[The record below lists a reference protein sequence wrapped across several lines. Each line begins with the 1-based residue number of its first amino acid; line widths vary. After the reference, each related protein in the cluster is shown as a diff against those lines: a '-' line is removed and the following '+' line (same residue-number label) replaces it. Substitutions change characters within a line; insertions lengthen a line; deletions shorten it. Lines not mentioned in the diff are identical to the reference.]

1 MSSSCPA
8 LDCIIPPYALFL
20 FSGCTGDAAKD
31 ILHAKTVFHPD
42 IADAMPILANE
53 KQLGA
58 FTDGNV
64 RQLVK
69 STVETPLKTQ
79 EYTEDD
85 ESDADDADEDD
96 CSDPEAFSSFAL
108 AHSPS
113 GATSLVGIRDE
124 AGHVPPAQNES
135 AMDVD
140 GSGAPLA
147 DTATLAASDS
157 SVAMSTM
164 ANRNHRDDVPD
175 ENVLQPDDS
184 DVDSLVDAMIVDD
197 TTTGDN
203 GELYTAA
210 VAQVDVESVTLSALV
225 QYPSVTTQYCFMVPP
240 KEPKMDV
247 GGSGAPLADTA
258 AAATSTDDHPH
269 TASLPAC
276 DGPTGAKATAPDM
289 HGTDDHFLIPPA
301 FPTRRAGKRAG
312 SRDATGRAQK
322 GAAPTPS
329 SQLLMVKEFKRPNGE
344 PLTLAALST
353 VRQKTEILRMPKTKL
368 IFEILSGF
376 LPLPT
381 GSPEQALNDL
391 RRRDG
396 FNELLRKSNLTA
408 TMPDVVALLMYMK
421 SEMCGKCIGESF
433 FTLIASCMIGNGI
446 FYCSAR
452 NNPTTHYLV
461 LKAVYKAII
470 GKKPRKQPEMVHE
483 G

>member
-8 LDCIIPPYALFL
+8 LDCTIPPYALFL
-20 FSGCTGDAAKD
+20 FSGCTGDAVKD
-31 ILHAKTVFHPD
+31 ILNAKTVVHPD

-64 RQLVK
+64 RQPDK
-69 STVETPLKTQ
+69 STVETPLKTL

-85 ESDADDADEDD
+85 ESDAEDANEDD

-147 DTATLAASDS
+147 DTATLAAADS

-164 ANRNHRDDVPD
+164 ANRNHHDDVPD
-175 ENVLQPDDS
+175 ENVHQPDDF

-197 TTTGDN
+197 TTTDDN
-203 GELYTAA
+203 GELYTTA
-210 VAQVDVESVTLSALV
+210 VAQYDVESATLSASV
-225 QYPSVTTQYCFMVPP
+225 QYPPVTTQYCSMVPP
-240 KEPKMDV
+240 KESKIDMD
-247 GGSGAPLADTA
+247 GSGAPLADTA
-258 AAATSTDDHPH
+258 AAATLIDDHPN

-276 DGPTGAKATAPDM
+276 DGPIAAEATAQDM
-289 HGTDDHFLIPPA
+289 HGTDDHFLIPRA
-301 FPTRRAGKRAG
+301 FPTRRTGKRAG
-312 SRDATGRAQK
+312 SRGATGRA
-322 GAAPTPS
+322 PS
-329 SQLLMVKEFKRPNGE
+329 SQLLMVKEFKRSNGE

-353 VRQKTEILRMPKTKL
+353 ILQKTGILRMPKTKL
-368 IFEILSGF
+368 LFEILSGF

-408 TMPDVVALLMYMK
+408 AMPDVIALLMYMK

-452 NNPTTHYLV
+452 NNPTSHYLV
-461 LKAVYKAII
+461 LKAVYMAII
-470 GKKPRKQPEMVHE
+470 GKKPRKQPKMVHE